1 MTDIKKYVSNG
12 SKILTDEYVEMMWGQ
27 FEKSSYQSDNL
38 IPDPAKTNRH
48 NTCNREATEIKNLSH
63 LSIITPL
70 DIDKIYM

>member
-38 IPDPAKTNRH
+38 IIPRPK
-48 NTCNREATEIKNLSH
+48 
-63 LSIITPL
+63 
-70 DIDKIYM
+70 